1 MRKVV
6 ISVGKNIRCQ
16 IAKNLLSVHEQI
28 ADSGN
33 VNALIV
39 LTKFIL
45 KLSKQFDNE
54 FFELRPEEQTC
65 GSESPPDKGQ

>member
-1 MRKVV
+1 MV

-16 IAKNLLSVHEQI
+16 IAKNLLSAHGQI

-39 LTKFIL
+39 LTKFIA
-45 KLSKQFDNE
+45 
-54 FFELRPEEQTC
+54 RPEAPLFIQRRCAGILGTRL
-65 GSESPPDKGQ
+65 

>member
-1 MRKVV
+1 MV

-16 IAKNLLSVHEQI
+16 IAKNLLSAHGQI

-45 KLSKQFDNE
+45 KLSKQFDDE
-54 FFELRPEEQTC
+54 FFELRPKEQACST
-65 GSESPPDKGQ
+65 ESPPDKGQ